1 MRAAAELTLQIG
13 SSTASLMMKDFKPKR
28 QKDGTKRNAGRNN
41 GDIYRG
47 GRTKSRRK
55 KIKSYRAMSHA
66 AMVARLG

>member
-1 MRAAAELTLQIG
+1 
-13 SSTASLMMKDFKPKR
+13 MKDFKPKR